1 MSVQVI
7 DKTDG
12 YRVVKSF
19 GSSDNPQKI
28 SRMLEL
34 AKLFIEQRQGQY
46 SLFPENHRDRA
57 VIADFVGQLENA
69 SVRTV

>member
-1 MSVQVI
+1 
-7 DKTDG
+7 
-12 YRVVKSF
+12 
-19 GSSDNPQKI
+19 
-28 SRMLEL
+28 MLEL